1 MDSEQE
7 TQATAV
13 SEGEQQPSN
22 ISENSAESA
31 PDYNDLTVSKLK
43 ELLKELDL
51 PLSGKKSD
59 LIERLQASNEKV
71 TEESDDSED
80 KMKEPLV
87 SFDKLD
93 GLSRSELKELRKEY
107 HKQAEELR
115 VNRDELN
122 LKSQSHASERNDLNV
137 KAKEHMDNVHVHRDR
152 RNGLN
157 VEVGEIRD
165 ERREITNLTNSHKDD
180 FLKLKRQR
188 FSGRNL
194 PPVSRLRKQIQE
206 LELKQMT
213 TPLTTDKE
221 RALVDEISSLQNKIK
236 QHDELIETDTEV
248 LGARDTF
255 RESENKRRELGKKM
269 QKSRQEA
276 QAAHHTMKDSL
287 RLNRQT
293 RRKADAAQKQ
303 FVKAKEK
310 ADEVHN
316 EYIEYL
322 RGMQEI
328 DRMTASQGRSGS
340 SADQRASAAS
350 AEELFAKFLAG
361 ENYTIADIATWPWIA
376 RHEWHDIGLKNYK
389 NLTRW
394 YLEIAKRDAVI
405 KGYDFMNRGEII
417 PKP

>member
-13 SEGEQQPSN
+13 IEGEQPSN
-22 ISENSAESA
+22 VSENSAKPA
-31 PDYNDLTVSKLK
+31 PDYNDLTVIKLK
-43 ELLKELDL
+43 ELLKELGL

-71 TEESDDSED
+71 DEESGESKEET
-80 KMKEPLV
+80 KEPLV

-93 GLSRSELKELRKEY
+93 GLSRTELRDLRKEY

-115 VNRDELN
+115 VKRDELN
-122 LKSQSHASERNDLNV
+122 LKSQSHASERNDLNL
-137 KAKEHMDNVHVHRDR
+137 KAKEHMDKVHVHRDL

-165 ERREITNLTNSHKDD
+165 ERREITNQANTLKDV

-194 PPVSRLRKQIQE
+194 PPVSKLRKQIQE

-221 RALVDEISSLQNKIK
+221 RVLVDEISSLQNKIK

-248 LGARDTF
+248 LDARDAF

-340 SADQRASAAS
+340 SADQRANAAS
-350 AEELFAKFLAG
+350 AEELFTKFLSGEKLSEEQIMIIQKAG
-361 ENYTIADIATWPWIA
+361 M
-376 RHEWHDIGLKNYK
+376 L
-389 NLTRW
+389 
-394 YLEIAKRDAVI
+394 
-405 KGYDFMNRGEII
+405 
-417 PKP
+417 

>member
-13 SEGEQQPSN
+13 TEGEQPSN
-22 ISENSAESA
+22 VSESSAEIA

-43 ELLKELDL
+43 ELLKELSL

-59 LIERLQASNEKV
+59 LIERLQASKEKV
-71 TEESDDSED
+71 DEENGDGEDETEAET
-80 KMKEPLV
+80 KEPLI

-93 GLSRSELKELRKEY
+93 GLSRSELKDLRKEY
-107 HKQAEELR
+107 HKKAEELR
-115 VNRDELN
+115 VKRDELN
-122 LKSQSHASERNDLNV
+122 LKSQSHAAERNDLNL

-157 VEVGEIRD
+157 IEVGEIRD
-165 ERREITNLTNSHKDD
+165 ERREITNQANTLKDD

-248 LGARDTF
+248 LDARDTF

-276 QAAHHTMKDSL
+276 QTAHHTMKDSL

-340 SADQRASAAS
+340 SADQRANAAS
-350 AEELFAKFLAG
+350 AEELFTKFLSGEKLSTEQLMIIQKAG
-361 ENYTIADIATWPWIA
+361 M
-376 RHEWHDIGLKNYK
+376 L
-389 NLTRW
+389 
-394 YLEIAKRDAVI
+394 
-405 KGYDFMNRGEII
+405 
-417 PKP
+417 